1 MKRNGFTL
9 VEVLAV
15 IIILGII
22 GVIIMPA
29 VTGSINDSKDE
40 LYDMQVSN
48 IVEAG
53 KTWSADNL
61 NSLPTTV
68 GDVKK
73 VSLKELQEDGYI
85 DENITNP
92 KTNKIFDPTTTC
104 VHISFNGKKYNY
116 TLGSC

>member
-22 GVIIMPA
+22 GVIVMPA

-40 LYDMQVSN
+40 LYNMQISN
-48 IVEAG
+48 IIEAG
-53 KTWSADNL
+53 KTWSADNI
-61 NSLPTTV
+61 NSLPTTT
-68 GDVKK
+68 GEVKK
-73 VSLKELQEDGYI
+73 VSLQELQENGYI

-92 KTNKIFDPTTTC
+92 KTNKLFEPTTNC
-104 VHISFNGKKYNY
+104 VSITYNGKKYNY
-116 TLGSC
+116 SLGSC